1 MLRKNR
7 GFARAERSSEQVGAT
22 DLSRLSLNGGSFG
35 DPRLTTKHSVEAD
48 LADLMFQRFNL
59 SRSEAN
65 FLRNSVLV
73 SVLYLTERPELT
85 TQ

>member
-1 MLRKNR
+1 L
-7 GFARAERSSEQVGAT
+7 
-22 DLSRLSLNGGSFG
+22 LNGGSFG
-35 DPRLTTKHSVEAD
+35 DPRLTAKRSVEAD
-48 LADLMFQRFNL
+48 LADLTFQRFNL